1 MATKPKIVTLS
12 NNSVDVLNAIRNSA
26 SINYRDYVPI
36 ATADADSIRAIGATI
51 MDYPALQNEFLN
63 ALVNRIGRVILTSKS
78 YQNPWAMFKKGFL
91 EFGETIEEVFTNL
104 AKPFQFD
111 PAVAEKE
118 IFKREIP
125 DVRSAFHVLNYQ
137 KFYKATV
144 SQEQLRMAFMSWD
157 GITSLISSIVES
169 MYTAA
174 NYDEFITMKY
184 LLCKRMLNGEMY
196 LVNSKENDLSKK
208 SKEIVKSIREYS
220 NNLTFLS
227 PDYNLAGVYN
237 STEKNNQYI
246 IIPSAVMAEI
256 DVEVLAAAFN
266 MDKVEFMGHVV
277 LVDSFSKL
285 DTARLNELFKDDPT
299 YTEIPSYILQSLEYV
314 GAALVDK
321 DYFMIFDNLQNFT
334 ENYNGQGLYWNYFY
348 HVWKT
353 FSTSPYANAILFS
366 FTISGNWTG
375 VILSVT
381 PNAATVLPGQSVQL
395 KALFNGDEPPFVSR
409 AIDWESNSEYA
420 TVNKSGVVTVLSNA
434 REGTSITITAK
445 AHAHPE
451 TTGTATIT
459 VG

>member
-1 MATKPKIVTLS
+1 MATKPKIVTLT

-36 ATADADSIRAIGATI
+36 ATADADSIREIGATI

-111 PAVAEKE
+111 PAVAENE

-157 GITSLISSIVES
+157 GVTSLISSIVES

-184 LLCKRMLNGEMY
+184 LLCKRMLSGEMY
-196 LVNSKENDLSKK
+196 WATQSDTALETKD
-208 SKEIVKSIREYS
+208 IVKSIRMNS
-220 NNLTFLS
+220 DNLTFLS
-227 PDYNLAGVYN
+227 PNYNIAGVYN

-246 IIPSAVMAEI
+246 IIPSKYMAEF

-266 MDKVEFMGHVV
+266 MDKVSFMGHVV
-277 LVDSFSKL
+277 VVDSFTDF

-299 YTEIPSYILQSLEYV
+299 YTKFSENDLEMLGMV
-314 GAALVDK
+314 TAVLVDK
-321 DYFMIFDNLQNFT
+321 DFFMIFDNLQNFT

-353 FSTSPYANAILFS
+353 FSTSPYANAILF
-366 FTISGNWTG
+366 TTG
-375 VILSVT
+375 GAAMWETARVLVT

-395 KALFNGDEPPFVSR
+395 EAKLVVNMPFVSK
-409 AIDWESNSEYA
+409 AIDWECNSEYA
-420 TVNKSGVVTVLSNA
+420 TVNKSGVVTVLANA
-434 REGTSITITAK
+434 PKSTQITITAK
-445 AHAHPE
+445 AHANPE
-451 TTGTATIT
+451 TKGTATIT

>member
-36 ATADADSIRAIGATI
+36 ATADADSIREIGATI

-111 PAVAEKE
+111 PAVAENE

-157 GITSLISSIVES
+157 GVTSLISSIVES

-184 LLCKRMLNGEMY
+184 LLCKRMLSGQMY
-196 LVNSKENDLSKK
+196 WAQYPSDLQSAPTPKD
-208 SKEIVKSIREYS
+208 SIKLIRNYS

-227 PDYNLAGVYN
+227 PDYNIAGVYN

-246 IIPSAVMAEI
+246 IIPSKWMAEF

-277 LVDSFSKL
+277 MVDSFSNL

-299 YTEIPSYILQSLEYV
+299 YTEISSEDDTWLSYV
-314 GAALVDK
+314 VAVLVDK
-321 DYFMIFDNLQNFT
+321 DFFMIFDNLQNFT

-353 FSTSPYANAILFS
+353 FSTSPYANAILFTS
-366 FTISGNWTG
+366 EISTWAEAHM
-375 VILSVT
+375 SVT
-381 PNAATVLPGQSVQL
+381 PGAATVLPGQSVQL
-395 KALFNGDEPPFVSR
+395 KAVITGISPFYSK
-409 AIDWESNSEYA
+409 AIDWESSSQYA
-420 TVNKSGVVTVLSNA
+420 TVNKNGVVTVLANA
-434 REGTSITITAK
+434 TKGTAITITAK
-445 AHAHPE
+445 AHANP
-451 TTGTATIT
+451 TTKGTATIT

>member
-36 ATADADSIRAIGATI
+36 ATADADSIREIGATI

-111 PAVAEKE
+111 PAVAENE

-157 GITSLISSIVES
+157 GVTSLISSIVES

-184 LLCKRMLNGEMY
+184 LLCKRILSGQMY
-196 LVNSKENDLSKK
+196 WATQSGTALGASN
-208 SKEIVKSIREYS
+208 IIKSIRKNS
-220 NNLTFLS
+220 DNLTFLS
-227 PDYNLAGVYN
+227 PNYNPAGVYN

-246 IIPSAVMAEI
+246 IIPSFWLAEF

-266 MDKVEFMGHVV
+266 MSKVEFMGHVV
-277 LVDSFSKL
+277 LVDSFTDF

-299 YTEIPSYILQSLEYV
+299 YTQFSANDLESLGLV
-314 GAALVDK
+314 AAVLVDK
-321 DYFMIFDNLQNFT
+321 DFFMIFDNLQNFT

-353 FSTSPYANAILFS
+353 FSTSPYANAILF
-366 FTISGNWTG
+366 TDGGNAIWENAR
-375 VILSVT
+375 VLVT

-395 KALFNGDEPPFVSR
+395 EAKLVVNPPFVSK

-420 TVNKSGVVTVLSNA
+420 TVNKSGVVTVLANA
-434 REGTSITITAK
+434 TKGTQITITAK
-445 AHAHPE
+445 AHANPQK
-451 TTGTATIT
+451 TGTATIT

>member
-111 PAVAEKE
+111 PAVAENE

-157 GITSLISSIVES
+157 GVTSLISSIVES

-184 LLCKRMLNGEMY
+184 LLCKRMLSGEMY
-196 LVNSKENDLSKK
+196 WANPSGTQIPTKD
-208 SKEIVKSIREYS
+208 IVKSLRNYS
-220 NNLTFLS
+220 NLLTFLS
-227 PDYNLAGVYN
+227 ADYNLAKVYN
-237 STEKNNQYI
+237 STKKDDQYI
-246 IIPSAVMAEI
+246 IIPSSIMAEI
-256 DVEVLAAAFN
+256 DVDVLAAAFN

-277 LVDSFSKL
+277 LVDSFSNL

-299 YTEIPSYILQSLEYV
+299 YREFNELENESLKLV
-314 GAALVDK
+314 AAVLVDK
-321 DYFMIFDNLQNFT
+321 DFFMIFDNLQNFT

-353 FSTSPYANAILFS
+353 FSTSPYANAVLFT
-366 FTISGNWTG
+366 TIGDEKWDFAT
-375 VILSVT
+375 ITVT
-381 PNAATVLPGQSVQL
+381 PSAVTVLPGQSVQL
-395 KALFNGDEPPFVSR
+395 YATLNAGSVFVSK
-409 AIDWESNSEYA
+409 AIDWESDSEYA
-420 TVNKSGVVTVLSNA
+420 TVNKSGVVTVLANA
-434 REGTSITITAK
+434 PKGTTITITAK

-451 TTGTATIT
+451 TTRTATIT

>member
-1 MATKPKIVTLS
+1 MATKPKIVTLT

-36 ATADADSIRAIGATI
+36 ATADADSIREIGATI

-111 PAVAEKE
+111 PAVAENE

-157 GITSLISSIVES
+157 GVTSLISSIVES

-184 LLCKRMLNGEMY
+184 LLCKRILSGEMY
-196 LVNSKENDLSKK
+196 WDSVSGGSDAIAKNMIKEVRMNSA
-208 SKEIVKSIREYS
+208 
-220 NNLTFLS
+220 NLTFLS
-227 PDYNLAGVYN
+227 SKYNLAGVYN

-246 IIPSAVMAEI
+246 IIPSMWLAQF

-266 MDKVEFMGHVV
+266 MDKVEFMGHIVP
-277 LVDSFSKL
+277 VDSFTEV

-299 YTEIPSYILQSLEYV
+299 YTKFTENDIMALSMV
-314 GAALVDK
+314 AAVLVDK
-321 DYFMIFDNLQNFT
+321 DFFMIFDNLQNFT
-334 ENYNGQGLYWNYFY
+334 ENYNGQGLYWNYYY

-353 FSTSPYANAILFS
+353 FSTSPYANAILF
-366 FTISGNWTG
+366 TAGGNADWSAAA
-375 VILSVT
+375 VNVT

-395 KALFNGDEPPFVSR
+395 KANLVVNTPFVPK
-409 AIDWESNSEYA
+409 AIDWESSSEYA
-420 TVNKSGVVTVLSNA
+420 TVNKSGVVTVLSTA
-434 REGTSITITAK
+434 TKGTTITITAK

>member
-26 SINYRDYVPI
+26 SVNYRDYVPI
-36 ATADADSIRAIGATI
+36 ATADADSIREIGATI

-111 PAVAEKE
+111 PAVAENE

-157 GITSLISSIVES
+157 GVTSLISSIVES

-184 LLCKRMLNGEMY
+184 LLCRRMLSGEIY
-196 LVNSKENDLSKK
+196 WGNPGSSSINETKD
-208 SKEIVKSIREYS
+208 IVKSIRTYS
-220 NNLTFLS
+220 NLLTFLS
-227 PDYNLAGVYN
+227 ADYNVAGVYN
-237 STEKNNQYI
+237 STKKDDQYI
-246 IIPSAVMAEI
+246 IIPSSMMSDI
-256 DVEVLAAAFN
+256 DVDVLAAAFN
-266 MDKVEFMGHVV
+266 MDKVDFMGHVV
-277 LVDSFSKL
+277 VVDNFNKP
-285 DTARLNELFKDDPT
+285 DFARLNELFKDDPT
-299 YTEIPSYILQSLEYV
+299 YKELQISDGMALSEV
-314 GAALVDK
+314 AAVLVDK
-321 DYFMIFDNLQNFT
+321 DFFMIFDNLQNFT

-353 FSTSPYANAILFS
+353 FSTSPYANAVLFTLVGDEKWS
-366 FTISGNWTG
+366 SAEIA
-375 VILSVT
+375 VT

-395 KALFNGDEPPFVSR
+395 EAKITGASAFVSK

-420 TVNKSGVVTVLSNA
+420 TVNKSGVVTVLANA
-434 REGTSITITAK
+434 PKSTQITITAK
-445 AHAHPE
+445 AHANPS
-451 TTGTATIT
+451 TAGTATIT

>member
-1 MATKPKIVTLS
+1 MATKPKIVTLT

-36 ATADADSIRAIGATI
+36 ATADADSIREIGATI

-111 PAVAEKE
+111 PAVAENE

-157 GITSLISSIVES
+157 GVTSLISSIVES

-184 LLCKRMLNGEMY
+184 LLCKRMLSGEMY
-196 LVNSKENDLSKK
+196 FVEAP
-208 SKEIVKSIREYS
+208 VKLEGDVTAKDWIKLIRNYS

-246 IIPSAVMAEI
+246 IIPSKWMAEF

-277 LVDSFSKL
+277 MVDSFTNL

-299 YTEIPSYILQSLEYV
+299 YTEISSANLAELDFVIAVIL
-314 GAALVDK
+314 DR

-353 FSTSPYANAILFS
+353 FSTSPYANAVLFAN
-366 FTISGNWTG
+366 SGTG
-375 VILSVT
+375 WDGATMTVT
-381 PNAATVLPGQSVQL
+381 PSAATVLPGQSVQL
-395 KALFNGDEPPFVSR
+395 KANIADTSSFVSK
-409 AIDWESNSEYA
+409 AIDWVSSSQYA
-420 TVNKSGVVTVLSNA
+420 TVNKNGVVTVLANA
-434 REGTSITITAK
+434 PKSTQITITAK
-445 AHAHPE
+445 AHAHPA

>member
-1 MATKPKIVTLS
+1 MATKPKIVTLT

-36 ATADADSIRAIGATI
+36 ATADADSIREIGATI

-157 GITSLISSIVES
+157 GVTSLISSIVES

-184 LLCKRMLNGEMY
+184 LLCRRMLSGEMY
-196 LVNSKENDLSKK
+196 WANPSSSPEVIPTKD
-208 SKEIVKSIREYS
+208 IVKDIRTYS
-220 NNLTFLS
+220 NLLTFLS
-227 PDYNLAGVYN
+227 ADYNVAGVYN
-237 STEKNNQYI
+237 STKKEDQYI
-246 IIPSAVMAEI
+246 IIPSALMAEI
-256 DVEVLAAAFN
+256 DVNVLAAAFN
-266 MDKVEFMGHVV
+266 MDKVDFMGHVV
-277 LVDSFSKL
+277 LVDSFSKP
-285 DTARLNELFKDDPT
+285 DIARLNELFKDDPT
-299 YTEIPSYILQSLEYV
+299 YKEFQLREGMELSYV
-314 GAALVDK
+314 AAVLVDK
-321 DYFMIFDNLQNFT
+321 DFFMIFDNLQNFT

-353 FSTSPYANAILFS
+353 FSTSPYANAVLF
-366 FTISGNWTG
+366 TLMGDTNWSSAA
-375 VILSVT
+375 VAVT
-381 PNAATVLPGQSVQL
+381 PSAATVLPGQSVQL
-395 KALFNGDEPPFVSR
+395 EAKITGASSFVSK
-409 AIDWESNSEYA
+409 AIDWESSSAYA
-420 TVNKSGVVTVLSNA
+420 TVNKNGVVTVLANA
-434 REGTSITITAK
+434 TKGTQITITAK
-445 AHAHPE
+445 AHANP
-451 TTGTATIT
+451 TTTATATIT

>member
-36 ATADADSIRAIGATI
+36 ATADADSIREIGATI

-111 PAVAEKE
+111 PAVAENE

-144 SQEQLRMAFMSWD
+144 SQEQLRMAFISWD
-157 GITSLISSIVES
+157 GVTSLISSIVES

-184 LLCKRMLNGEMY
+184 LLCKRMLSGEMY
-196 LVNSKENDLSKK
+196 WANPTTDASTYTGKD
-208 SKEIVKSIREYS
+208 IVKSIRQCS
-220 NNLTFLS
+220 DNLTFLS
-227 PDYNLAGVYN
+227 PKYNLAGVYN

-246 IIPSAVMAEI
+246 IIPSKWMAEI

-266 MDKVEFMGHVV
+266 MSKVEFMGHVV
-277 LVDSFSKL
+277 LVDSFSNL

-299 YTEIPSYILQSLEYV
+299 YTEFTEFELEDISTV
-314 GAALVDK
+314 AAVLVDK
-321 DYFMIFDNLQNFT
+321 DFFMIFDNLQNFT

-353 FSTSPYANAILFS
+353 FSTSPYANAILFTS
-366 FTISGNWTG
+366 MGGSSWEG
-375 VILSVT
+375 VTVNVT
-381 PNAATVLPGQSVQL
+381 PSAATVLPGQSVQL
-395 KALFNGDEPPFVSR
+395 KAVIDGISPFTSK
-409 AIDWESNSEYA
+409 AIDWESNSNYA
-420 TVNKSGVVTVLSNA
+420 TVNKNGVVTVLANA
-434 REGTSITITAK
+434 TKGTQITITAK
-445 AHAHPE
+445 AHANPA
-451 TTGTATIT
+451 TKGTATIT

>member
-1 MATKPKIVTLS
+1 MATKPKIVTLT

-36 ATADADSIRAIGATI
+36 ATADADSIREIGATI

-91 EFGETIEEVFTNL
+91 EFGETIEEVFTHL

-111 PAVAEKE
+111 PAVAENE

-157 GITSLISSIVES
+157 GVTSLISSIVES

-184 LLCKRMLNGEMY
+184 LLCKRMLSGEMY
-196 LVNSKENDLSKK
+196 FAETPLKPEGGPTAKDWIKAVRN
-208 SKEIVKSIREYS
+208 YS

-246 IIPSAVMAEI
+246 IIPSKWMAEF

-277 LVDSFSKL
+277 MVDSFTNL

-299 YTEIPSYILQSLEYV
+299 YTEISSVNLAQLDFVIAVIL
-314 GAALVDK
+314 DR

-353 FSTSPYANAILFS
+353 FSTSPYANAVLFAS
-366 FTISGNWTG
+366 TG
-375 VILSVT
+375 TGSDAATMAVT
-381 PNAATVLPGQSVQL
+381 PSAATVLPGQSVQL
-395 KALFNGDEPPFVSR
+395 KANIADTSSFVSK
-409 AIDWESNSEYA
+409 AIDWESSSEYA
-420 TVNKSGVVTVLSNA
+420 TVNKSGVVTVLANA
-434 REGTSITITAK
+434 PKSTQITITAK
-445 AHAHPE
+445 AHAHPA

>member
-1 MATKPKIVTLS
+1 MATKPKIVTLTNS
-12 NNSVDVLNAIRNSA
+12 SVDVLNAIRNSA
-26 SINYRDYVPI
+26 STNYRDYVPI
-36 ATADADSIRAIGATI
+36 ATADADSIREIGATI

-111 PAVAEKE
+111 PAVAENE

-157 GITSLISSIVES
+157 GVTSLISSIVES

-184 LLCKRMLNGEMY
+184 LLCKRMLSGQMY
-196 LVNSKENDLSKK
+196 WANPSSTSPVAGKD
-208 SKEIVKSIREYS
+208 IVKSIRQHS
-220 NNLTFLS
+220 DNLTFLS
-227 PDYNLAGVYN
+227 PKYNLAGVYN
-237 STEKNNQYI
+237 STEKNSQYI
-246 IIPSAVMAEI
+246 IIPSKWLAEI

-266 MDKVEFMGHVV
+266 MSKVEFMGHVV
-277 LVDSFSKL
+277 AVDSFTDL
-285 DTARLNELFKDDPT
+285 DAARLNELFKDDPT
-299 YTEIPSYILQSLEYV
+299 YTQFSANDLEALGMV
-314 GAALVDK
+314 AAVLVDK
-321 DYFMIFDNLQNFT
+321 DFFMIFDNLQNFT

-353 FSTSPYANAILFS
+353 FSTSPYANAILF
-366 FTISGNWTG
+366 TG
-375 VILSVT
+375 GSAGSWD
-381 PNAATVLPGQSVQL
+381 AASITVSPSATTLLPEESVQL
-395 KALFNGDEPPFVSR
+395 SAIIDGAPAFAPKI
-409 AIDWESNSEYA
+409 IDWESSNA
-420 TVNKSGVVTVLSNA
+420 AVTVDKRGVATLVGYPSQ
-434 REGTSITITAK
+434 GTQITITAK
-445 AHAHPE
+445 AHAHPA

>member
-1 MATKPKIVTLS
+1 MATKPKIVTLT

-36 ATADADSIRAIGATI
+36 ATADADSIREIGATI

-111 PAVAEKE
+111 PAVAENE

-157 GITSLISSIVES
+157 GVTSLISSIVES

-184 LLCKRMLNGEMY
+184 LLCKRMVSGEMY
-196 LVNSKENDLSKK
+196 WANPSGTQIPTKD
-208 SKEIVKSIREYS
+208 IVKSLRNYS
-220 NNLTFLS
+220 NLLTFLS
-227 PDYNLAGVYN
+227 ADYNLAKVYN
-237 STEKNNQYI
+237 STIKDDQYI
-246 IIPSAVMAEI
+246 IIPSSVMSDI

-277 LVDSFSKL
+277 LVDSFSNL

-299 YTEIPSYILQSLEYV
+299 YREFNELEIESLKLV
-314 GAALVDK
+314 AAVLVDK
-321 DYFMIFDNLQNFT
+321 DFFMIFDNLQNFT

-353 FSTSPYANAILFS
+353 FSTSPYANAVLFT
-366 FTISGNWTG
+366 TIGDEKWDFAT
-375 VILSVT
+375 ITVT
-381 PNAATVLPGQSVQL
+381 PSAVTVLPGQSAQL
-395 KALFNGDEPPFVSR
+395 YATLSDGSVFVSK

-420 TVNKSGVVTVLSNA
+420 TVNKSGVVTVLANA
-434 REGTSITITAK
+434 PKDTQITITAK
-445 AHAHPE
+445 AHAHPA

>member
-1 MATKPKIVTLS
+1 MATKPKIVTLT

-111 PAVAEKE
+111 PAVAENE

-157 GITSLISSIVES
+157 GVTSLISSIVES

-184 LLCKRMLNGEMY
+184 LLCKRMLSGEMHF
-196 LVNSKENDLSKK
+196 VPAPENIDVPTAKDWIKL
-208 SKEIVKSIREYS
+208 IRNYS

-227 PDYNLAGVYN
+227 PNYNLAGVYN

-246 IIPSAVMAEI
+246 IIPSKWMAEF

-277 LVDSFSKL
+277 MVDSFTNL

-299 YTEIPSYILQSLEYV
+299 YTEFSSSDIVELNLVIAV
-314 GAALVDK
+314 LVDK
-321 DYFMIFDNLQNFT
+321 DFFMIFDNLQNFT

-353 FSTSPYANAILFS
+353 FSTSPYANAVLFAN
-366 FTISGNWTG
+366 SGTG
-375 VILSVT
+375 WDGATMTVT
-381 PNAATVLPGQSVQL
+381 PSAATVLPGQSVQL
-395 KALFNGDEPPFVSR
+395 KANIADVPSFVSK
-409 AIDWESNSEYA
+409 AVDWESNSQYA
-420 TVNKSGVVTVLSNA
+420 TVNKNGVVTVLANA
-434 REGTSITITAK
+434 TKNTQITITAK
-445 AHAHPE
+445 AHAHPA
-451 TTGTATIT
+451 TTGKATIT

>member
-1 MATKPKIVTLS
+1 MATKPKIVTLT

-36 ATADADSIRAIGATI
+36 ATADADSIREIGATI

-111 PAVAEKE
+111 PAVAENE

-157 GITSLISSIVES
+157 GVTSLISSIVES

-184 LLCKRMLNGEMY
+184 LLCKRILSGEMY
-196 LVNSKENDLSKK
+196 WDSVSGGSDAIAKNMIKEVRMHSA
-208 SKEIVKSIREYS
+208 
-220 NNLTFLS
+220 NLTFLS
-227 PDYNLAGVYN
+227 SKYNLAGVYN

-246 IIPSAVMAEI
+246 IIPSMWLAQI

-277 LVDSFSKL
+277 PVDSLSEF

-299 YTEIPSYILQSLEYV
+299 YTEFGENDIMALSMV
-314 GAALVDK
+314 AAVLVDK
-321 DYFMIFDNLQNFT
+321 DFFMIFDNLQNFT
-334 ENYNGQGLYWNYFY
+334 ENYNGQGLYWNYYY

-353 FSTSPYANAILFS
+353 FSTSPYANAILF
-366 FTISGNWTG
+366 TG
-375 VILSVT
+375 GGSADWSSAAVNVT

-395 KALFNGDEPPFVSR
+395 KANLTVNTPFVSKS
-409 AIDWESNSEYA
+409 IDWESSSEYA
-420 TVNKSGVVTVLSNA
+420 TVNKSGVVTVLANA
-434 REGTSITITAK
+434 PKSTQITITAK
-445 AHAHPE
+445 AHAHPA

>member
-1 MATKPKIVTLS
+1 MATKPKIVTLT

-111 PAVAEKE
+111 PAVAENE

-157 GITSLISSIVES
+157 GVTSLISSIVES

-184 LLCKRMLNGEMY
+184 LLCKRMLSGEMY
-196 LVNSKENDLSKK
+196 FVEAPTDPDGNLTAKDWIKT
-208 SKEIVKSIREYS
+208 IRNYS
-220 NNLTFLS
+220 NNITFLS

-246 IIPSAVMAEI
+246 IIPSKWMAEF

-277 LVDSFSKL
+277 MVDSFTNL

-299 YTEIPSYILQSLEYV
+299 YTQFSASDMTELGMV
-314 GAALVDK
+314 VAVLVDK
-321 DYFMIFDNLQNFT
+321 DFFMIFDNLQNFT

-353 FSTSPYANAILFS
+353 FSTSPYANAVLFAN
-366 FTISGNWTG
+366 SGTG
-375 VILSVT
+375 WDEATMTVT
-381 PNAATVLPGQSVQL
+381 PSAATVLPGQSVQL
-395 KALFNGDEPPFVSR
+395 KANIADTSSFVSK
-409 AIDWESNSEYA
+409 AIDWECSSQYA
-420 TVNKSGVVTVLSNA
+420 TVNKNGVVTVLANA
-434 REGTSITITAK
+434 TKGTAITITAK

-451 TTGTATIT
+451 TKATATIT

>member
-1 MATKPKIVTLS
+1 MATKPKIVTLT

-36 ATADADSIRAIGATI
+36 ATADADSIREIGATI

-111 PAVAEKE
+111 PAVAENE

-157 GITSLISSIVES
+157 GVTSLISSIVES

-184 LLCKRMLNGEMY
+184 LLCKRILSGQMY
-196 LVNSKENDLSKK
+196 WDSVSGGSDTIAKNIIKDVRMNSA
-208 SKEIVKSIREYS
+208 
-220 NNLTFLS
+220 NLTFLS
-227 PDYNLAGVYN
+227 SKYNLAGVYN

-246 IIPSAVMAEI
+246 IIPSMWLAQL

-277 LVDSFSKL
+277 PVDSLYEF

-299 YTEIPSYILQSLEYV
+299 YTEFGQNDIMALSTV
-314 GAALVDK
+314 AAILVDK
-321 DYFMIFDNLQNFT
+321 DFFMIFDNLQNFT
-334 ENYNGQGLYWNYFY
+334 ENYNGQGLYWNYYY

-353 FSTSPYANAILFS
+353 FSTSPYANAILFTAGGKTEWS
-366 FTISGNWTG
+366 T
-375 VILSVT
+375 VT
-381 PNAATVLPGQSVQL
+381 VSLTPSAATVLPGQSVQL
-395 KALFNGDEPPFVSR
+395 ECKLLNASPFESK
-409 AIDWESNSEYA
+409 AIDWESSSEYA
-420 TVNKSGVVTVLSNA
+420 TVNKSGVVTVLANA
-434 REGTSITITAK
+434 PKDTQITITAK
-445 AHAHPE
+445 AHAHPA

>member
-1 MATKPKIVTLS
+1 MATKPKIVTLT

-36 ATADADSIRAIGATI
+36 ATADADSIREIGATI

-111 PAVAEKE
+111 PAVAENE

-157 GITSLISSIVES
+157 GVTSLISSIVES

-184 LLCKRMLNGEMY
+184 LLCKRMVSGEMY
-196 LVNSKENDLSKK
+196 WANPSGSQIPTKD
-208 SKEIVKSIREYS
+208 IVKSLRNYS
-220 NNLTFLS
+220 NLLTFLS
-227 PDYNLAGVYN
+227 PDYNLAKVYN
-237 STEKNNQYI
+237 STIKDDQYI
-246 IIPSAVMAEI
+246 IIPSSIMAEI

-277 LVDSFSKL
+277 LVDSFSNL

-299 YTEIPSYILQSLEYV
+299 YRVFNELELESLKLV
-314 GAALVDK
+314 AAVLVDK
-321 DYFMIFDNLQNFT
+321 DFFMIFDNLQNFT

-353 FSTSPYANAILFS
+353 FSTSPYANAVLFT
-366 FTISGNWTG
+366 TIGDEKWDFAT
-375 VILSVT
+375 ITIT
-381 PNAATVLPGQSVQL
+381 PSAATVLPGQSVQL
-395 KALFNGDEPPFVSR
+395 DAKLNAGSVFVSK

-420 TVNKSGVVTVLSNA
+420 TVNKSGVVTVLANA
-434 REGTSITITAK
+434 PKDTQITITAK

-451 TTGTATIT
+451 TTRTATIT

>member
-1 MATKPKIVTLS
+1 MATKPKIVTLTNS
-12 NNSVDVLNAIRNSA
+12 SVDVLNAIRNSA

-36 ATADADSIRAIGATI
+36 ATADADSIREIGATI

-111 PAVAEKE
+111 PAVAENE

-157 GITSLISSIVES
+157 GVTSLISSIVES

-184 LLCKRMLNGEMY
+184 LLCKRMLSGQMY
-196 LVNSKENDLSKK
+196 WANPSSASPVAGKD
-208 SKEIVKSIREYS
+208 IVKSIRQCS
-220 NNLTFLS
+220 DNLTFLS
-227 PDYNLAGVYN
+227 PKYNLAGVYN

-246 IIPSAVMAEI
+246 IIPSKWLAEI

-266 MDKVEFMGHVV
+266 MSKVEFMGHVV
-277 LVDSFSKL
+277 PVDSFNEV
-285 DTARLNELFKDDPT
+285 DTTRLIELFKDDPT
-299 YTEIPSYILQSLEYV
+299 FTEFDVSELEALGSV
-314 GAALVDK
+314 AAVLVDK
-321 DYFMIFDNLQNFT
+321 DFFMIFDNLQNFT

-353 FSTSPYANAILFS
+353 FRTSPYANAILF
-366 FTISGNWTG
+366 TG
-375 VILSVT
+375 GSAGSWDGASISVT
-381 PNAATVLPGQSVQL
+381 PSAATLLPEESVQL
-395 KALFNGDEPPFVSR
+395 SAYITGAPAFASKI
-409 AIDWESNSEYA
+409 IDWESSSEL
-420 TVNKSGVVTVLSNA
+420 VTVDKKGFATLV
-434 REGTSITITAK
+434 GTPSQGTQITITAK

>member
-1 MATKPKIVTLS
+1 MATKPKIVTLT

-36 ATADADSIRAIGATI
+36 ATADADSIREIGATI

-111 PAVAEKE
+111 PAVAENE

-157 GITSLISSIVES
+157 GVTSLISSIVES

-184 LLCKRMLNGEMY
+184 LLCKRMLSGEMY
-196 LVNSKENDLSKK
+196 FAETP
-208 SKEIVKSIREYS
+208 VKLEGEPTAKDWIKAIRNYS

-227 PDYNLAGVYN
+227 PDYNLVGVYN

-246 IIPSAVMAEI
+246 IIPSKWMAEF

-277 LVDSFSKL
+277 MVDSFTNL

-299 YTEIPSYILQSLEYV
+299 YTEISSANLVELDSVIAVIL
-314 GAALVDK
+314 DK
-321 DYFMIFDNLQNFT
+321 DFFMIFDNLQNFT

-353 FSTSPYANAILFS
+353 FSTSPYANAVLFAN
-366 FTISGNWTG
+366 SGTG
-375 VILSVT
+375 WDGATMTVT
-381 PNAATVLPGQSVQL
+381 PSAATVLPGQSVQL
-395 KALFNGDEPPFVSR
+395 KADIADTSSFVSK
-409 AIDWESNSEYA
+409 AIDWASNSEYA
-420 TVNKSGVVTVLSNA
+420 TVNKSGVVTVLANA
-434 REGTSITITAK
+434 PKDTQITIIAK
-445 AHAHPE
+445 AHAHPA

>member
-1 MATKPKIVTLS
+1 MATKPKIVTLT

-111 PAVAEKE
+111 PAVAENE

-157 GITSLISSIVES
+157 GVTSLISSIVES

-174 NYDEFITMKY
+174 NYDELITMKY
-184 LLCKRMLNGEMY
+184 LLCRRILSGETY
-196 LVNSKENDLSKK
+196 WANPSSTEHTAKD
-208 SKEIVKSIREYS
+208 IVKSIRNYS
-220 NNLTFLS
+220 DMLTFLS
-227 PDYNLAGVYN
+227 NDYNISGVFN
-237 STEKNNQYI
+237 STKKEDQYI
-246 IIPSAVMAEI
+246 IIPTEMMAEI

-277 LVDSFSKL
+277 LINGFTSGDM
-285 DTARLNELFKDDPT
+285 ARLDELFKDDPT
-299 YTEIPSYILQSLEYV
+299 YLKIQPGEAVQLLSL
-314 GAALVDK
+314 AAVLVDK
-321 DYFMIFDNLQNFT
+321 DFFMIFDNLQNFT

-353 FSTSPYANAILFS
+353 FSTSPYANAVLFTKNGDEGWGS
-366 FTISGNWTG
+366 AT
-375 VILSVT
+375 VKLT
-381 PNAATVLPGQSVQL
+381 PSAATVLPGQSVQL
-395 KALFNGDEPPFVSR
+395 KAEIKGASAFVSK
-409 AIDWESNSEYA
+409 AIDWESSSQFA
-420 TVNKSGVVTVLSNA
+420 TVNKNGVVTVLADAPKS
-434 REGTSITITAK
+434 TQITITAK

-451 TTGTATIT
+451 TKGTATST

>member
-1 MATKPKIVTLS
+1 MATKPKIVTLT

-36 ATADADSIRAIGATI
+36 ATADADSIREIGATI

-111 PAVAEKE
+111 PAVAENE

-157 GITSLISSIVES
+157 GVTSLISSIVES

-184 LLCKRMLNGEMY
+184 LLCKRMLSGEMY
-196 LVNSKENDLSKK
+196 LAQYPIELENTPTAKDQIKL
-208 SKEIVKSIREYS
+208 IRNYS

-227 PDYNLAGVYN
+227 PNYNIAGVYN

-246 IIPSAVMAEI
+246 IIPSNRMAEF

-277 LVDSFSKL
+277 MVDSFTNL

-299 YTEIPSYILQSLEYV
+299 YTPISSAEYLSLNEVVAVIL
-314 GAALVDK
+314 DR

-353 FSTSPYANAILFS
+353 FSTSPYANAVLFTS
-366 FTISGNWTG
+366 IG
-375 VILSVT
+375 VAWLEARIAVT
-381 PNAATVLPGQSVQL
+381 PSAATVLPGQSVQL
-395 KALFNGDEPPFVSR
+395 KAVITGASPFLSK

-420 TVNKSGVVTVLSNA
+420 TVNKSGVVTVLANA
-434 REGTSITITAK
+434 PKNTQITITAK

-451 TTGTATIT
+451 TKATATIT

>member
-26 SINYRDYVPI
+26 SINYKDYVPI
-36 ATADADSIRAIGATI
+36 ATADADSIREIGATI

-111 PAVAEKE
+111 PAVAENE

-157 GITSLISSIVES
+157 GVTSLISSIVES

-184 LLCKRMLNGEMY
+184 LLSKRILSGEMY
-196 LVNSKENDLSKK
+196 WANPSSGENTSKD
-208 SKEIVKSIREYS
+208 IVKSMRTYS
-220 NNLTFLS
+220 NLLTFLS
-227 PDYNLAGVYN
+227 ADYNVAGVYN

-246 IIPSAVMAEI
+246 IIPSSVMADI
-256 DVEVLAAAFN
+256 DVDVLAAAFN
-266 MDKVEFMGHVV
+266 MDKVDFMGHVV
-277 LVDSFSKL
+277 MIDGFSKY
-285 DTARLNELFKDDPT
+285 DIARLNELFKDDPT
-299 YTEIPSYILQSLEYV
+299 YTELNLKDAMDLGLV
-314 GAALVDK
+314 AAVLVDK
-321 DYFMIFDNLQNFT
+321 DFFMIFDNLQNFT

-353 FSTSPYANAILFS
+353 FSTSPYANAVLFT
-366 FTISGNWTG
+366 FTGHEQWNSAIVT
-375 VILSVT
+375 VT
-381 PNAATVLPGQSVQL
+381 PSAATVIPGQSVQL
-395 KALFNGDEPPFVSR
+395 KANIEGASAFASK

-420 TVNKSGVVTVLSNA
+420 TVNKSGVVTVLANA
-434 REGTSITITAK
+434 TKGTQITITAK

>member
-12 NNSVDVLNAIRNSA
+12 NNSVDVLNAIRNSS
-26 SINYRDYVPI
+26 SINYRDYVPV
-36 ATADADSIRAIGATI
+36 ATADADSIREIGATI

-111 PAVAEKE
+111 PAVAENE

-125 DVRSAFHVLNYQ
+125 DVRSSFHVLNYQ

-157 GITSLISSIVES
+157 GVTSLISSIVES

-184 LLCKRMLNGEMY
+184 LLCKRILSGQMY
-196 LVNSKENDLSKK
+196 WDSVSGGSTDIAKNIIKDVRMNSA
-208 SKEIVKSIREYS
+208 
-220 NNLTFLS
+220 NLTFLS
-227 PDYNLAGVYN
+227 SKYNLAGVYN

-246 IIPSAVMAEI
+246 IIPSMWLAQF

-277 LVDSFSKL
+277 PVDSLYEF

-299 YTEIPSYILQSLEYV
+299 YTEFGENDIMALSTV
-314 GAALVDK
+314 AAILVDK
-321 DYFMIFDNLQNFT
+321 DFFMIFDNLQNFT
-334 ENYNGQGLYWNYFY
+334 ENYNGQGLYWNYYY

-353 FSTSPYANAILFS
+353 FSTSPYANAILF
-366 FTISGNWTG
+366 TAGGKTEWGT
-375 VILSVT
+375 VT
-381 PNAATVLPGQSVQL
+381 VSLTPSAATVLPGQSVQL
-395 KALFNGDEPPFVSR
+395 ECKLLGASPFESK

-420 TVNKSGVVTVLSNA
+420 TVNKSGVVTVLANA
-434 REGTSITITAK
+434 TKDTVITITAK
-445 AHAHPE
+445 AHAHPA

>member
-26 SINYRDYVPI
+26 SINYKDYVPI
-36 ATADADSIRAIGATI
+36 ATADADSIREIGATI

-111 PAVAEKE
+111 PAVAENE

-157 GITSLISSIVES
+157 GVTSLISSIVES

-184 LLCKRMLNGEMY
+184 LLSKRILSGEMY
-196 LVNSKENDLSKK
+196 WANPSSGENTSKD
-208 SKEIVKSIREYS
+208 IVKSMRTYS
-220 NNLTFLS
+220 NLLTFLS
-227 PDYNLAGVYN
+227 ADYNVAGVYN

-246 IIPSAVMAEI
+246 IIPSSVMADI
-256 DVEVLAAAFN
+256 DVDVLAAAFN
-266 MDKVEFMGHVV
+266 MDKVDFMGHVV
-277 LVDSFSKL
+277 MIDGFTRP
-285 DTARLNELFKDDPT
+285 DIARLNELFKDDPT
-299 YTEIPSYILQSLEYV
+299 YTELNMKDAMDLGMV
-314 GAALVDK
+314 AAVLVDK
-321 DYFMIFDNLQNFT
+321 DFFMIFDNLQNFT

-353 FSTSPYANAILFS
+353 FSTSPYANAVLFTFAGDEQWNS
-366 FTISGNWTG
+366 AT
-375 VILSVT
+375 VSVT
-381 PNAATVLPGQSVQL
+381 PSAATVIPGQSVQL
-395 KALFNGDEPPFVSR
+395 KANIEGASAFASK
-409 AIDWESNSEYA
+409 AIDCESNSEYA
-420 TVNKSGVVTVLSNA
+420 TVNKSGVVTVLA
-434 REGTSITITAK
+434 TATKGTQITITAK

-451 TTGTATIT
+451 TTGPATIN
-459 VG
+459 VR

>member
-1 MATKPKIVTLS
+1 MATKPKIVTLT

-36 ATADADSIRAIGATI
+36 ATADADSIREIGATI

-111 PAVAEKE
+111 PAVAENE

-157 GITSLISSIVES
+157 GVTSLISSIVES
-169 MYTAA
+169 MYTAS

-184 LLCKRMLNGEMY
+184 LLCRRMLSGEMY
-196 LVNSKENDLSKK
+196 WANPSSGENTIKD
-208 SKEIVKSIREYS
+208 IVKSMRTYS
-220 NNLTFLS
+220 NLLTFLS
-227 PDYNLAGVYN
+227 ADYNVAGVYN

-246 IIPSAVMAEI
+246 IIPSSIMAEV

-266 MDKVEFMGHVV
+266 MDKVDFMGHVV
-277 LVDSFSKL
+277 LVDGFSKP
-285 DTARLNELFKDDPT
+285 DIARLNELFKDDPT
-299 YTEIPSYILQSLEYV
+299 YKEFQMSDAMELGV
-314 GAALVDK
+314 VAAILVDK
-321 DYFMIFDNLQNFT
+321 DFFMVFDNLQNFT

-353 FSTSPYANAILFS
+353 FSTSPYANAVLF
-366 FTISGNWTG
+366 TLSGDERWSEARMT
-375 VILSVT
+375 VT
-381 PNAATVLPGQSVQL
+381 PGAATVLPGQSIQL
-395 KALFNGDEPPFVSR
+395 KATINNVSSFASK

-420 TVNKSGVVTVLSNA
+420 TVNKNGVVTVLANA
-434 REGTSITITAK
+434 TKSTQITITAK
-445 AHAHPE
+445 AHANP
-451 TTGTATIT
+451 TTKGTATIT

>member
-26 SINYRDYVPI
+26 SVNYRDYVPI
-36 ATADADSIRAIGATI
+36 ATADADSIRTIGATI

-111 PAVAEKE
+111 PAVAENE

-125 DVRSAFHVLNYQ
+125 DVRASFHVLNYQ

-157 GITSLISSIVES
+157 GVTSLISSIVES

-184 LLCKRMLNGEMY
+184 LLCKRILNGQMY
-196 LVNSKENDLSKK
+196 LVNSKENNLDKK
-208 SKEIVKSIREYS
+208 TKEMVKNIREYS

-246 IIPSAVMAEI
+246 IISSAALAQI

-277 LVDSFSKL
+277 LVDSFNKL

-299 YTEIPSYILQSLEYV
+299 YTEFSQYELISLNYV
-314 GAALVDK
+314 GAVLVDK

-366 FTISGNWTG
+366 LKDSSDWSSAT
-375 VILSVT
+375 VAVT

-395 KALFNGDEPPFVSR
+395 KASLDGEVPPFVSK
-409 AIDWESNSEYA
+409 AIDWESNSQYA
-420 TVNKSGVVTVLSNA
+420 TVNKSGVVTVLANA
-434 REGTSITITAK
+434 SKGTSITITAK

>member
-1 MATKPKIVTLS
+1 MATKPKIVTLT

-111 PAVAEKE
+111 PAVAENE

-157 GITSLISSIVES
+157 GVTSLISSIVES

-184 LLCKRMLNGEMY
+184 LLCKRILSGEMY
-196 LVNSKENDLSKK
+196 WATPSDTTLGTKD
-208 SKEIVKSIREYS
+208 IVKKIRMHS
-220 NNLTFLS
+220 DKLTFLS

-237 STEKNNQYI
+237 STEKNNQYLLI
-246 IIPSAVMAEI
+246 SSYWLAEI
-256 DVEVLAAAFN
+256 DVDVLAAAFN

-277 LVDSFSKL
+277 LVDDFAQI

-299 YTEIPSYILQSLEYV
+299 YTAFGEADLQKLSLV
-314 GAALVDK
+314 GAVLVDK

-353 FSTSPYANAILFS
+353 FSTSPYANAVLF
-366 FTISGNWTG
+366 TNGGTDDWSGAR
-375 VILSVT
+375 VIVS

-395 KALFNGDEPPFVSR
+395 EAKLAGIMPPFASK

-420 TVNKSGVVTVLSNA
+420 TVNKNGVVTVLANA
-434 REGTSITITAK
+434 TKSTQITITAK
-445 AHAHPE
+445 AHANPE

>member
-36 ATADADSIRAIGATI
+36 ATADADSIREIGATI

-111 PAVAEKE
+111 PAVAENE

-157 GITSLISSIVES
+157 GVTSLISSIVES

-184 LLCKRMLNGEMY
+184 LLCKRMLSGEMY
-196 LVNSKENDLSKK
+196 WANPATDASNYTGKD
-208 SKEIVKSIREYS
+208 IVKSIRQCS
-220 NNLTFLS
+220 DNLTFLS
-227 PDYNLAGVYN
+227 PKYNLAGVYN

-246 IIPSAVMAEI
+246 IIPSNWMAEI

-266 MDKVEFMGHVV
+266 MNKVEFMGHVV
-277 LVDSFSKL
+277 LVDSFSNL
-285 DTARLNELFKDDPT
+285 DTARLKELFKDDPT
-299 YTEIPSYILQSLEYV
+299 YTEFNEVELENLSTV
-314 GAALVDK
+314 AAVLVDK
-321 DYFMIFDNLQNFT
+321 DFFMIFDNLQNFT
-334 ENYNGQGLYWNYFY
+334 ENYNGQGLYWHYFY

-353 FSTSPYANAILFS
+353 FSTSPYANAILFTS
-366 FTISGNWTG
+366 IGGISWEGIT
-375 VILSVT
+375 VEVT
-381 PNAATVLPGQSVQL
+381 PSAATVLPGQSVQL
-395 KALFNGDEPPFVSR
+395 KAVINGISPFASK
-409 AIDWESNSEYA
+409 AIDWESNSNYA
-420 TVNKSGVVTVLSNA
+420 TVNKSGVVTVLANA
-434 REGTSITITAK
+434 TKGTAITITAK
-445 AHAHPE
+445 AHANP
-451 TTGTATIT
+451 TTKGTATIT

>member
-36 ATADADSIRAIGATI
+36 ATADADSIREIGATI

-111 PAVAEKE
+111 PAVAENE

-157 GITSLISSIVES
+157 GVTSLISSIVES

-184 LLCKRMLNGEMY
+184 LLCKRILSGEMHWAN
-196 LVNSKENDLSKK
+196 VSMGEINDPKD
-208 SKEIVKSIREYS
+208 IVKGIRTYS
-220 NNLTFLS
+220 NLLTFLS
-227 PDYNLAGVYN
+227 ADYNIAGVYN
-237 STEKNNQYI
+237 STKKDDQYI
-246 IIPSAVMAEI
+246 IIPSAKMAEI
-256 DVEVLAAAFN
+256 DVNVLAAAFN
-266 MDKVEFMGHVV
+266 MDKVDFMGHVV
-277 LVDSFSKL
+277 LVDSFSKT
-285 DTARLNELFKDDPT
+285 DNARLNELFKDDPT
-299 YTEIPSYILQSLEYV
+299 YTEIKGDDPLWLDNVIAVLI
-314 GAALVDK
+314 DR
-321 DYFMIFDNLQNFT
+321 DFFMIFDNLQNFT

-353 FSTSPYANAILFS
+353 FSTSPYANNVLF
-366 FTISGNWTG
+366 TKTG
-375 VILSVT
+375 SDWNNVTLTVT
-381 PNAATVLPGQSVQL
+381 PSAATVLPGQSVQL
-395 KALFNGDEPPFVSR
+395 EAKFGLVDPFESK

-420 TVNKSGVVTVLSNA
+420 TVNKSGVVTVLANA
-434 REGTSITITAK
+434 PKSTQITITAK
-445 AHAHPE
+445 AHANPT

>member
-1 MATKPKIVTLS
+1 MATKPKIVTLTNS
-12 NNSVDVLNAIRNSA
+12 SVDVLNAIRNSA
-26 SINYRDYVPI
+26 STNYRDYVPI
-36 ATADADSIRAIGATI
+36 ATADADSIREIGATI

-111 PAVAEKE
+111 PAVAENE

-125 DVRSAFHVLNYQ
+125 DVRSAFHVMNYQ

-157 GITSLISSIVES
+157 GVTSLISSIVES

-184 LLCKRMLNGEMY
+184 LLCKRMLSGQMY
-196 LVNSKENDLSKK
+196 WANPTSTSPVAGKD
-208 SKEIVKSIREYS
+208 IVKSIRRFS
-220 NNLTFLS
+220 DNLTFLS
-227 PDYNLAGVYN
+227 PNYNIAGVYN
-237 STEKNNQYI
+237 STEKYNQYI
-246 IIPSAVMAEI
+246 IIPSIWLAEI

-266 MDKVEFMGHVV
+266 MSKVEFMGHVV
-277 LVDSFSKL
+277 PVDSFTEV

-299 YTEIPSYILQSLEYV
+299 YTEFDERDIEALNIV
-314 GAALVDK
+314 AAVLVDK
-321 DYFMIFDNLQNFT
+321 DFFMIFDNLQNFT

-353 FSTSPYANAILFS
+353 FSTSPYANAILFTGGS
-366 FTISGNWTG
+366 AGSWDGASIS
-375 VILSVT
+375 VS
-381 PNAATVLPGQSVQL
+381 PSATTLLPDESVQL
-395 KALFNGDEPPFVSR
+395 NAIINDAPAFASKI
-409 AIDWESNSEYA
+409 IDWESSSA
-420 TVNKSGVVTVLSNA
+420 AVTVDKRGLA
-434 REGTSITITAK
+434 TLVGHPAQGTQITITAK
-445 AHAHPE
+445 AHANPT

>member
-36 ATADADSIRAIGATI
+36 ATADADSIREIGATI

-111 PAVAEKE
+111 PAVAENE

-157 GITSLISSIVES
+157 GVTSLISSIVES

-184 LLCKRMLNGEMY
+184 LLCKRMLSGEMY
-196 LVNSKENDLSKK
+196 WATQSGTALGAKN
-208 SKEIVKSIREYS
+208 IVKSIRKNS
-220 NNLTFLS
+220 DNLTFLS
-227 PDYNLAGVYN
+227 PNYNIAGVYN
-237 STEKNNQYI
+237 STEKNSQYI
-246 IIPSAVMAEI
+246 IIPSFWMAEF

-277 LVDSFSKL
+277 LVDSFTDL
-285 DTARLNELFKDDPT
+285 DFARLNELFKDDPT
-299 YTEIPSYILQSLEYV
+299 YTKFSETELEFLGMV
-314 GAALVDK
+314 AAVLVDK
-321 DYFMIFDNLQNFT
+321 DFFMIFDNLQNFT

-353 FSTSPYANAILFS
+353 FSTSPYANAILF
-366 FTISGNWTG
+366 TDGGTAMWENAR
-375 VILSVT
+375 VLVT
-381 PNAATVLPGQSVQL
+381 PNAATVIPGQSVQL
-395 KALFNGDEPPFVSR
+395 EAKLVINTPFVSK

-420 TVNKSGVVTVLSNA
+420 TVNKNGVVTVLSTA
-434 REGTSITITAK
+434 TKGTAITITAK

-451 TTGTATIT
+451 TKGTATIT

>member
-36 ATADADSIRAIGATI
+36 ATADADSIREIGATI

-111 PAVAEKE
+111 PAVAENE

-157 GITSLISSIVES
+157 GVTSLISSIVES

-184 LLCKRMLNGEMY
+184 LLCKRMVSGEMY
-196 LVNSKENDLSKK
+196 WANPLTDMSQLTGKD
-208 SKEIVKSIREYS
+208 IVKSIRQS
-220 NNLTFLS
+220 SDNLTFLS
-227 PDYNLAGVYN
+227 PKYNLAGVYN

-246 IIPSAVMAEI
+246 IIPSKWMAEF

-277 LVDSFSKL
+277 LVDSFNDL
-285 DTARLNELFKDDPT
+285 DTARLSELFKDDPT
-299 YTEIPSYILQSLEYV
+299 YTELSENDIQYLQSV
-314 GAALVDK
+314 AAVLVDK
-321 DYFMIFDNLQNFT
+321 DFFMIFDNLQNFT

-353 FSTSPYANAILFS
+353 FSTSPYANAILFTNVGGTGWEGA
-366 FTISGNWTG
+366 TIT
-375 VILSVT
+375 VT
-381 PNAATVLPGQSVQL
+381 PGAATVLPGQSVQL
-395 KALFNGDEPPFVSR
+395 KAAIDVSPFASK
-409 AIDWESNSEYA
+409 AIDWESSSQYA
-420 TVNKSGVVTVLSNA
+420 TVNKSGVVTVLANA
-434 REGTSITITAK
+434 TKGTTITITAK

>member
-36 ATADADSIRAIGATI
+36 ATADADSIREIGATI

-111 PAVAEKE
+111 PAVAENE

-157 GITSLISSIVES
+157 GVTSLISSIVES
-169 MYTAA
+169 MYTAP
-174 NYDEFITMKY
+174 NYDEFLAMKY
-184 LLCKRMLNGEMY
+184 LLSQRLPSGEIY
-196 LVNSKENDLSKK
+196 WANPSSKVHTAKD
-208 SKEIVKSIREYS
+208 IVKSIRNYS
-220 NNLTFLS
+220 DMLTFLS
-227 PDYNLAGVYN
+227 DDYNIAGVFN
-237 STEKNNQYI
+237 STRKEEQYL
-246 IIPSAVMAEI
+246 IIPTEMMAEI

-266 MDKVEFMGHVV
+266 MDKVDFMGHVV
-277 LVDSFSKL
+277 LINGFTKGDL
-285 DTARLNELFKDDPT
+285 ARLKELFKDDPT
-299 YTEIPSYILQSLEYV
+299 YTEFGMEDMV
-314 GAALVDK
+314 GLSVLAAVLVDK
-321 DYFMIFDNLQNFT
+321 DCFMIFDNIQNFT

-353 FSTSPYANAILFS
+353 FSTSPYANAVM
-366 FTISGNWTG
+366 FTKSGDEEWGSATVG
-375 VILSVT
+375 VT
-381 PNAATVLPGQSVQL
+381 PSQATVLPGQSVQI
-395 KALFNGDEPPFVSR
+395 KATIYNASVFASK

-420 TVNKSGVVTVLSNA
+420 TVNKSGVVTVLANA
-434 REGTSITITAK
+434 PKSTQITITAK

-451 TTGTATIT
+451 TTATATIT

>member
-1 MATKPKIVTLS
+1 MATKPKIVTLT

-36 ATADADSIRAIGATI
+36 ATADADSIREIGATI

-111 PAVAEKE
+111 PAVAENE

-157 GITSLISSIVES
+157 GVTSLISSIVES

-184 LLCKRMLNGEMY
+184 LLCKRMLSGQMY
-196 LVNSKENDLSKK
+196 LAQYPSDLADAPTAKD
-208 SKEIVKSIREYS
+208 SIKLIRNYS

-227 PDYNLAGVYN
+227 PDYNIAGVYN

-246 IIPSAVMAEI
+246 IIPSKWMAEF

-277 LVDSFSKL
+277 MVDSFTNL
-285 DTARLNELFKDDPT
+285 DTTRLNELFKDDPT
-299 YTEIPSYILQSLEYV
+299 YTEISSEDAEYLGYVVAVIL
-314 GAALVDK
+314 DK

-353 FSTSPYANAILFS
+353 FSTSPYANAVLFTS
-366 FTISGNWTG
+366 AAGFGWLNTTIA
-375 VILSVT
+375 VT
-381 PNAATVLPGQSVQL
+381 PGAATVLPGQSIQL
-395 KALFNGDEPPFVSR
+395 KVEFTNIAPFLSR

-420 TVNKSGVVTVLSNA
+420 TVNKSGVVTVLANA
-434 REGTSITITAK
+434 PKDTQITITAK
-445 AHAHPE
+445 AHAHPA

>member
-1 MATKPKIVTLS
+1 MATKPKIVTLT

-36 ATADADSIRAIGATI
+36 ATADADSIREIGATI

-111 PAVAEKE
+111 PAVAENE

-157 GITSLISSIVES
+157 GVTSLISSIVES

-184 LLCKRMLNGEMY
+184 LLCRRMLSGEMY
-196 LVNSKENDLSKK
+196 WANPSSSTEVIPTKD
-208 SKEIVKSIREYS
+208 IVKDIRTYS
-220 NNLTFLS
+220 NLLTFIS
-227 PDYNLAGVYN
+227 ADYNVAGVYN
-237 STEKNNQYI
+237 STKKEDQYI
-246 IIPSAVMAEI
+246 IIPSALMAEI
-256 DVEVLAAAFN
+256 DVNVLAAAFN
-266 MDKVEFMGHVV
+266 MDKVDFMGHVV
-277 LVDSFSKL
+277 LVDSFSKP
-285 DTARLNELFKDDPT
+285 DIARLNELFKDDPT
-299 YTEIPSYILQSLEYV
+299 YKEFQLREGMELSYV
-314 GAALVDK
+314 AAVLADK
-321 DYFMIFDNLQNFT
+321 DFFMIFDNLQNFT

-353 FSTSPYANAILFS
+353 FSTSPYANAVLFTTS
-366 FTISGNWTG
+366 SGTNWSSAA
-375 VILSVT
+375 IAVT
-381 PNAATVLPGQSVQL
+381 PSAATVLPGQSVQL
-395 KALFNGDEPPFVSR
+395 NARIGGASAFVSK
-409 AIDWESNSEYA
+409 AIDWESSSEYA
-420 TVNKSGVVTVLSNA
+420 TVNKSGVVTVLANA
-434 REGTSITITAK
+434 PKSTQITITAK
-445 AHAHPE
+445 AHAHPA